1 MQTRMER
8 IQQQRAA
15 NKMKFYKRKGFLWT
29 LITIGIL
36 LISIVGYY
44 GFSVFRFLQGIHT
57 PQNGSVAQAAPT
69 WTGTDR
75 VNILLLGVDNRNN
88 DPHPRSDSMIVVSID
103 PVTKTARMF
112 SVMRDTWYKIPGYGF
127 EKINAAFSLGGPDL
141 AMQTVSNFLQI
152 PIHYYVKTDF
162 QGFEKLVDAVGGV
175 KIDVEKDMDYPDD
188 GVYDILLHKGEQVLD
203 GKHALMYVRF
213 RHDALGDFARTERQ
227 RKFLTA
233 LAEKLKTPGSLVKL
247 PSILETIR
255 PYVDTNMQ
263 IDDMIKLGSLVS
275 DVNMKDMKSMQIPPT
290 DAFVINDNMNGMSVL
305 IPDVY
310 KCRIAVH
317 DALGMTDVVEK
328 PGDDQ
333 YPLEQTQQST
343 ESLPEP
349 KRDDP
354 PPQPK
359 PVSPSKVDSG
369 SSTLSESNTGGKVE
383 KNPVPQTNTND
394 VTTQEGTSQN
404 TTSNGTKPTG
414 GTQNNTSQTPENG
427 TNQNGTSHGGNQQ
440 NGAIPNGTPQST
452 PPNSTQHNQ

>member
-1 MQTRMER
+1 M
-8 IQQQRAA
+8 QQRKAA
-15 NKMKFYKRKGFLWT
+15 KLKFFKRKGFLWT
-29 LITIGIL
+29 LITIGVVL
-36 LISIVGYY
+36 LSIVGYY
-44 GFSVFRFLQGIHT
+44 GFSVFRFLHAIHT
-57 PQNGSVAQAAPT
+57 PQDGSVAQAAPA

-88 DPHPRSDSMIVVSID
+88 DPHPRSDSMVVVSID

-127 EKINAAFSLGGPDL
+127 EKINAAYSLGGPDL

-213 RHDALGDFARTERQ
+213 RHDAMGDFARTERQ

-233 LAEKLKTPGSLVKL
+233 LAEKLKTPGALVKL

-263 IDDMIKLGSLVS
+263 IDDMIKLGSLVA
-275 DVNMKDMKSMQIPPT
+275 DVNMSDMKSMQIPPT
-290 DAFVINDNMNGMSVL
+290 DAMVINDNMNGMSVL

-310 KCRIAVH
+310 KCRVAVH
-317 DALGMTDVVEK
+317 DLLGMTDVVEK
-328 PGDDQ
+328 PTDDQ
-333 YPLEQTQQST
+333 YPLVQTQPASASTT
-343 ESLPEP
+343 ESLPES
-349 KRDDP
+349 KKDDP

-359 PVSPSKVDSG
+359 WPVSTQKSGSDSTNDSG
-369 SSTLSESNTGGKVE
+369 ENVAGKSGGSDSATNKSDGTTSQNGAGGSTPSSSSSTPKAQTPGQENGTTETPSGAKNTQPNSETSG
-383 KNPVPQTNTND
+383 
-394 VTTQEGTSQN
+394 EGTSSHQTQSKTTQQ
-404 TTSNGTKPTG
+404 TTSK
-414 GTQNNTSQTPENG
+414 
-427 TNQNGTSHGGNQQ
+427 
-440 NGAIPNGTPQST
+440 
-452 PPNSTQHNQ
+452 